1 MRISDWSSDV
11 CSSDLRLDRGR
22 AAWVQ
27 VTLQLRSSGPLL
39 ADLLR
44 SFDVVLEHRLQAVV
58 RLVELLLRT
67 SGAERATDVRPRLL
81 PTSEDGLD
89 RVQHGV
95 AVKVHRP
102 LDCVAMLLDVVL
114 HRRTNLDHTPP

>member
-44 SFDVVLEHRLQAVV
+44 AFDVVVEHRLQAVV
-58 RLVELLLRT
+58 RLAELLLRK
-67 SGAERATDVRPRLL
+67 SGAERATDVRARLL
-81 PTSEDGLD
+81 PTSEVGRSEEHTSELQSLM
-89 RVQHGV
+89 RISY
-95 AVKVHRP
+95 AVFFLKKK
-102 LDCVAMLLDVVL
+102 
-114 HRRTNLDHTPP
+114 NSNKS

>member
-44 SFDVVLEHRLQAVV
+44 AFDVVVEHRLQAVV
-58 RLVELLLRT
+58 RLAELLLRK
-67 SGAERATDVRPRLL
+67 SGAERATDVRARLL
-81 PTSEDGLD
+81 PTSEVGLD
-89 RVQHGV
+89 RVQHGAIGRASCGV
-95 AVKVHRP
+95 RV
-102 LDCVAMLLDVVL
+102 CE
-114 HRRTNLDHTPP
+114 